1 MFKSPDVL
9 WLNTNTYLKRFN
21 LPIIK
26 YLSRQVSIGQWE
38 YEQSQDEGVSLQG
51 AIALLD
57 DYLTMTNKPVHLIGH
72 STGGLLGLLYA
83 RQYPE
88 KIRSLTLLGV
98 GANPST
104 DWVEYYYNLRKN
116 FPCSRETIL
125 TRLSHHL
132 FHYQNHYYQQTFVN
146 ILDKALLYSL
156 SPHSLYKNEQIPLGG
171 IEKPLMVCGSFE
183 DVIIPCQDIEK
194 WHPYLKSKDTL
205 YVSNHHSHFFHYL
218 SPQCV
223 GQQILRFLTTTSQNA
238 NKKSLP
244 EISEKGIYYK

>member
-38 YEQSQDEGVSLQG
+38 YEQNQDEGCSLEG

-57 DYLTMTNKPVHLIGH
+57 EYLTMTQKPVHLIGH

-83 RQYPE
+83 RQHPE
-88 KIRSLTLLGV
+88 KVKSLTLLGV
-98 GANPST
+98 GFNPGN

-116 FPCSRETIL
+116 FPCGREIIL

-132 FHYQNHYYQQTFVN
+132 FYYQNHYYQKAFVN

-156 SPHSLYKNEQIPLGG
+156 SPHSLYKTMDISTGG
-171 IEKPLMVCGSFE
+171 ITKPLMVCGSSE
-183 DVIIPCQDIEK
+183 DAIIPCQEIEK
-194 WHPYLKSKDTL
+194 WQPYLKKEDYL
-205 YVSNHHSHFFHYL
+205 CLINQNSHFFHYL

-223 GQQILRFLTTTSQNA
+223 GQQILKFLKATSQSPM
-238 NKKSLP
+238 KKTLP
-244 EISEKGIYYK
+244 EISGKGTYYK